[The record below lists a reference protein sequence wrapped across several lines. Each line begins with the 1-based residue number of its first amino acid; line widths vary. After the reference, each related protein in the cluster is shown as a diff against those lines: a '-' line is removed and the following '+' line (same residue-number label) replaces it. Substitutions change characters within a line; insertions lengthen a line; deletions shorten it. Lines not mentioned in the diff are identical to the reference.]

1 MDVEEKMTPD
11 PTTTPLTTTPLT
23 ARPPAATPAA
33 VSPAPA
39 VEPSVPDPADAAG
52 QRTLYGWFEAT
63 ALRLPDHP
71 ALEVGAETLTYG
83 RLRAL
88 ALTLAERIVRKHGG
102 VPRRVALV
110 ASRTVAAYAGYLA
123 IQRLGAGVVPLN
135 PDHPEQRNLDVA
147 QGAGIEAALVD
158 TRSAALFRLLPERYR
173 PTVLELAEDERAGT
187 EPLGTALPPVP
198 DDLDGEAYV
207 LFTSGSTGRPK
218 GVPILHRHISPYLS
232 HNIPR
237 YGIAPGCRLS
247 QVFGLTFDAHCFDL
261 FATWGGG
268 GTLVVP
274 SAGDLYRPVD
284 FIVEKELTHW
294 FSVPSVV
301 REAQRL
307 GNVPLG
313 RAVTLRHSMFGAEPV
328 TRQHVTLWRQV
339 APHSRIHN
347 VYGPTEL
354 AICCT
359 NHGLDGPGSDWP
371 EYTGGTVPIGVM
383 YPHMEG
389 VLLGGDG
396 LPADEGELCVRGP
409 QRFDG
414 YLDPRENAGR
424 FLAYEEGGGPAEV
437 YDGSGPLTDRHWY
450 RTGDR
455 VRREGGVM
463 VHCGR
468 LDQQVKV
475 RGHRVE
481 IGEVE
486 AVLRR
491 HPYVVDA
498 AVVALPAEDG
508 ETELVAA
515 YAGREVEPA
524 AFDAWLRGRVP
535 LHMVPSRIRLMDGL
549 PLNDNGKTDRTAL
562 ARILGTRGQS

>member
-1 MDVEEKMTPD
+1 MT
-11 PTTTPLTTTPLT
+11 
-23 ARPPAATPAA
+23 
-33 VSPAPA
+33 
-39 VEPSVPDPADAAG
+39 SVQ
-52 QRTLYGWFEAT
+52 QRTLYQWFEES
-63 ALRLPDHP
+63 ALRQPDHP
-71 ALEVGAETLTYG
+71 ALEVGDEVLSFAG
-83 RLRAL
+83 LRAL
-88 ALTLAERIVRKHGG
+88 AMTLAERIVHKHGRA
-102 VPRRVALV
+102 PRRVALV

-123 IQRLGAGVVPLN
+123 AQRLGAGIVPLN
-135 PDHPEQRNLDVA
+135 PDHPDQRNLDIA
-147 QGAGIEAALVD
+147 QRAGVEVALVGG
-158 TRSAALFRLLPERYR
+158 RSAGLFARLPERHR
-173 PTVLELAEDERAGT
+173 PTVLELDEDERADG
-187 EPLGTALPPVP
+187 PVP
-198 DDLDGEAYV
+198 EGTPPAAYDLDGEAYL
-207 LFTSGSTGRPK
+207 LFTSGSTGQPK
-218 GVPILHRHISPYLS
+218 GVPILHRHISPYLA
-232 HNIPR
+232 HNITR
-237 YGIAPGCRLS
+237 YGITPGTRLS
-247 QVFGLTFDAHCFDL
+247 QVFGLTFDAHVFDL

-274 SAGDLYRPVD
+274 SATDLYSPVD
-284 FIVEKELTHW
+284 FIVERRLTHW

-307 GNVPLG
+307 GNLPLG
-313 RAVTLRHSMFGAEPV
+313 RAVTLRHSLFGAEPV
-328 TRQHVTLWRQV
+328 TAQHVALWREV
-339 APHSRIHN
+339 APASQIHN

-359 NHGLDGPGSDWP
+359 NHRLTGPSARWP
-371 EYTGGTVPIGVM
+371 QYPGGTVPIGVM
-383 YPHMEG
+383 FPHMEG

-424 FLAYEEGGGPAEV
+424 FLSYEDGGRAV
-437 YDGSGPLTDRHWY
+437 AYDGSAPLTDRHWY

-455 VRREGGVM
+455 VRRVDGVM

-491 HPYVVDA
+491 HPYVVDV
-498 AVVALPAEDG
+498 AVAALPTDDG

-515 YAGREVEPA
+515 YAGRAVDPA
-524 AFDAWLRGRVP
+524 VFEAWLGDQVP
-535 LHMVPSRIRLMDGL
+535 LHMVPARIRRLDGL
-549 PLNDNGKTDRTAL
+549 PLNDNGKTDRNAL
-562 ARILGTRGQS
+562 ARILATREGS